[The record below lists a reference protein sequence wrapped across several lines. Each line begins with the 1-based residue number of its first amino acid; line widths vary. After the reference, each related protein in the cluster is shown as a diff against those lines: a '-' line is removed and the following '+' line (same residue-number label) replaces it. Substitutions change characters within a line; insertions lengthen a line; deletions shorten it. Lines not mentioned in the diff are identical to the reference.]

1 MLLLI
6 KKNSAGFGDIVGSI
20 ELAIIPVDMQL
31 SPSIE
36 DGVTGKVLG
45 DMQVSGGDNTKKSI

>member
-20 ELAIIPVDMQL
+20 ELAIISVEMQL

-36 DGVTGKVLG
+36 DSVTGKVLG